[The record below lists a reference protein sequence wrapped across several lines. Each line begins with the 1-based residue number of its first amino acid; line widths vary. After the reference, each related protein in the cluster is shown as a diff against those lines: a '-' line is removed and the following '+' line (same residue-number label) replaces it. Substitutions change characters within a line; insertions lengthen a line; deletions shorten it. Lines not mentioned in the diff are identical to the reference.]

1 MKTLIFTCLVTTI
14 AGLGGLTRAAEPP
27 GNVLTHAA
35 ASAPP
40 PAASAPAAAPDTA
53 PAPVAAPSES
63 KGAEAAKPSST
74 QPKPVSGPTCGVEA
88 ITPMT
93 FCLWSASTP
102 DRNASQAQ
110 PEPLPISAKDTL
122 YVATVGVPGT
132 PTCTKAKLALNN
144 VLGLE
149 ASCMV
154 GPNKDFHYVLQMNDT
169 NRDAWRRFLALPSW
183 SPQTAEVTFSYDNVA
198 FDTAHSFKE
207 QIQFSNGYGMRFG
220 TLLVLTPLL
229 LIASFGWLLSTTAL
243 RDQPL
248 PQMRAVDCP
257 YSLAK
262 TQMALWTLLHVAA
275 FLLIMLTTGDMDSL
289 KPASFVL
296 MGISSATALGA
307 VAVGEMNKDSSVVAT
322 AAALAAKGLDTR
334 AKVNLLF
341 WTADAQTSDT
351 TKMTMAIDLKSKVL
365 LPFQRFLDE
374 KFTQEHDAEIKAA
387 QAGGKIPPAPPQYDD
402 AKLTEML
409 KAEYDDG
416 IVNIKHK
423 NWDFFRDLVT
433 NGNWDNVLHR
443 WQIVIWTLVLGFTFV
458 VKVVMDL
465 TLPNFSD
472 GLLTLM
478 GISGATYVGF
488 KFNEASPSS

>member
-1 MKTLIFTCLVTTI
+1 LHI
-14 AGLGGLTRAAEPP
+14 
-27 GNVLTHAA
+27 
-35 ASAPP
+35 
-40 PAASAPAAAPDTA
+40 
-53 PAPVAAPSES
+53 
-63 KGAEAAKPSST
+63 
-74 QPKPVSGPTCGVEA
+74 
-88 ITPMT
+88 
-93 FCLWSASTP
+93 
-102 DRNASQAQ
+102 
-110 PEPLPISAKDTL
+110 
-122 YVATVGVPGT
+122 ATVGVTGT
-132 PTCTKAKLALNN
+132 PICAKAKLALNN

-169 NRDAWRRFLALPSW
+169 NRDAWRKFLALPSW
-183 SPQTAEVTFSYDNVA
+183 SPRTAEVTFSYDNIA

-229 LIASFGWLLSTTAL
+229 FIASFGWLLSTTAL

-307 VAVGEMNKDSSVVAT
+307 VAVGEMKRDSSLVAT
-322 AAALAAKGLDTR
+322 AADLAVKGLDTR
-334 AKVNLLF
+334 AKVDLLL
-341 WTADAQTSDT
+341 WTADDKTPDA
-351 TKMTMAIDLKSKVL
+351 TKTTMATDLKTKVL
-365 LPFQRFLDE
+365 VPFQKFLDE
-374 KFTQEHDAEIKAA
+374 KFTQDNDDKIKTPLAEGEA
-387 QAGGKIPPAPPQYDD
+387 PPAPPSIDDKQLIDLLKTDYDN
-402 AKLTEML
+402 AIK
-409 KAEYDDG
+409 
-416 IVNIKHK
+416 NIRHQKG
-423 NWDFFRDLVT
+423 DFFRDLVT

-443 WQIVIWTLVLGFTFV
+443 WQIVIWTLALGFTFV
-458 VKVVMDL
+458 IKVVMDL

-478 GISGATYVGF
+478 GISGITYVGF
-488 KFNEASPSS
+488 KFNEAPPSS